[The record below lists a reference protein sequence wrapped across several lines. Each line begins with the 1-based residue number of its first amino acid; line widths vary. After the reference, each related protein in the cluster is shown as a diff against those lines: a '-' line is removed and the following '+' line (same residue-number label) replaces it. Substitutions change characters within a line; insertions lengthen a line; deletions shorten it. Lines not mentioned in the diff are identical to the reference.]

1 MRLYI
6 PVMIAAAALSIIAVP
21 AFAQDAPQWRPSTT
35 EMPSMPTAGEMRGDW
50 MSRLGPWFSGLQTV
64 AGVGASDLRAGAPR
78 GGSAPADVARFMNGP
93 VPVVVMTDR
102 NGDQRADMIE
112 YFRDG
117 RLVAQVI
124 DANYN
129 GQANSVRFYDAAGGL
144 IREVRL

>member
-1 MRLYI
+1 MRFLFTLAA
-6 PVMIAAAALSIIAVP
+6 VAAIAISAVP
-21 AFAQDAPQWRPSTT
+21 AGAQDVPQWRPSTT
-35 EMPSMPTAGEMRGDW
+35 EMPSMPTAAEMRGDW
-50 MSRLGPWFSGLQTV
+50 MSRLAPWFSGLETV
-64 AGVGASDLRAGAPR
+64 AGVGVSGLRAGAPR
-78 GGSAPADVARFMNGP
+78 GGGPADVARFMSGP

-124 DANYN
+124 DANYS
-129 GQANSVRFYDAAGGL
+129 GQANSVRFYDTAGGL